1 MRILVTGAAGFIG
14 SHLIERLIAD
24 GHTVIGIDDLSTG
37 SLEHL
42 EGLPHGRWRLEP
54 TTVLKGLRRLRSER
68 VDCIYHLAARIG
80 VGQVLA
86 DPLSMLRTD
95 AADVL
100 AIVDFAVSRRAKV
113 LFTSSSEVYGAR
125 TDPPFREDQP
135 TLIGPVQKAR
145 WAYAVGKLWA
155 EHVLLAAH
163 RQNALPVVVTR
174 LFNIAGP
181 RQRAMNGCVLPIFV
195 TQALK
200 GGPITVHGDGHQ
212 VRTFLPVADAV
223 ERLTALMAS
232 TSANGVVVNVG
243 TPHHAIIGALALKVA
258 QYVHATYD
266 IRATIEHVPFAQ
278 LDPHAAWGEML
289 VRQPDVTQL
298 QQLTGLAAPA
308 PGIDGLIAETTA
320 YWARRM
326 GITARKDAA

>member
-68 VDCIYHLAARIG
+68 VDCIYHLASRIG

-145 WAYAVGKLWA
+145 WAHA
-155 EHVLLAAH
+155 
-163 RQNALPVVVTR
+163 
-174 LFNIAGP
+174 
-181 RQRAMNGCVLPIFV
+181 
-195 TQALK
+195 
-200 GGPITVHGDGHQ
+200 